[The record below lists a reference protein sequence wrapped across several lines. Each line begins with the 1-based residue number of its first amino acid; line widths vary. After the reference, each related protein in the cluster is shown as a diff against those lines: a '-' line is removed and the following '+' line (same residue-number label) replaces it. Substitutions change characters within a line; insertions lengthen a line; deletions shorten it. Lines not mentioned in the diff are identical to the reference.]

1 MRERLRVGI
10 LSTANIN
17 DAILTGARDSAG
29 AEVVAVASRDR
40 GRAVAYAAE
49 KGIPRAHGSYEALL
63 ADEAV
68 ELVYVPLPNSLHL
81 PWAERAL
88 EAGKHVLCEKP
99 LSRRLADVEAAFDT
113 AERAGRILMEAFM
126 WRYHPATEKVVTL
139 VDEGAIGRLRIV
151 RAAFAFT
158 LDPAAANVRWSG
170 ELEGGALMDVGCYCV
185 SALRLFAGEPE
196 RVSAERVDGGD
207 GVDARLAGLLRFDG
221 DVLGTF
227 DCAFDV
233 PRRAGLEL
241 VGETGTIVS
250 LDPWHGKAPV
260 VRILRPDSDE
270 PEDVPVQAANPYAAE
285 LDDLARAVREGGE
298 PRLGRADAVGQAR
311 AIEALYRAAEAGGP
325 VPV

>member
-1 MRERLRVGI
+1 
-10 LSTANIN
+10 
-17 DAILTGARDSAG
+17 
-29 AEVVAVASRDR
+29 
-40 GRAVAYAAE
+40 
-49 KGIPRAHGSYEALL
+49 
-63 ADEAV
+63 
-68 ELVYVPLPNSLHL
+68 
-81 PWAERAL
+81 
-88 EAGKHVLCEKP
+88 
-99 LSRRLADVEAAFDT
+99 
-113 AERAGRILMEAFM
+113 M
-126 WRYHPATEKVVTL
+126 WRYHPATEKVVSL
-139 VDEGAIGRLRIV
+139 VRGGAIGDLRVV
-151 RAAFAFT
+151 RSAFGFT
-158 LDPAAANVRWSG
+158 LDPAADNVRWSS
-170 ELEGGALMDVGCYCV
+170 ELEGGAMMDVGCYCV
-185 SALRLFAGEPE
+185 SALRLLAGEPE
-196 RVSAERVDGGD
+196 RVSAELVAGGD
-207 GVDARLAGLLRFDG
+207 GVDARLAGVLRFGG

-298 PRLGRADAVGQAR
+298 PRLGRADAAGQAR